1 MSSHHAFVRL
11 SMPLLTELE
20 NHLLA
25 SLAINMALLTELARR
40 VQCIGPLHVRKMRV
54 SRKKAQ
60 KTRAQAWYPAPLSLL
75 RLFAASSVID
85 FGCPPGM

>member
-25 SLAINMALLTELARR
+25 SLAINMALLTRLGGFDPRPNFFRLAS
-40 VQCIGPLHVRKMRV
+40 C
-54 SRKKAQ
+54 
-60 KTRAQAWYPAPLSLL
+60 
-75 RLFAASSVID
+75 
-85 FGCPPGM
+85 